1 MNVLVIDI
9 GGTSIKV
16 WGPAAVRL
24 MKIRTGPDFTPQEM
38 VDAVKDHLEQNQCDV
53 ISIGYPG
60 KIVAGHP
67 AREPWNLGAG
77 WVAFDFQAAF
87 GKPVRMM
94 NDAAM
99 QALGAYRGG
108 CMLFVGFG
116 TSVGGA
122 LVIDGVV
129 VPLELGNIPFTRRA
143 TLEDVLCKRSLRRIG
158 RVRWSRAALSVL
170 PKLQNTFAADYVTLG
185 GGNAKLLMGNIPF
198 SVQLGDNG
206 DAYHGGVRLWNT
218 RALNTAHWLVA
229 DNGADT
235 SQPNAQPGGK
245 QDLT

>member
-1 MNVLVIDI
+1 MNVLVIDV
-9 GGTSIKV
+9 GGTSVKV
-16 WGPAAVRL
+16 WGPAGDRL
-24 MKIRTGPDFTPQEM
+24 AKIRTGPKFTPQDL
-38 VDAVKDHLEQNQCDV
+38 VDAVKEPLDREHADV
-53 ISIGYPG
+53 VSIGYPG
-60 KIVAGHP
+60 KVVAGHP
-67 AREPWNLGAG
+67 AREPWNLGPG

-129 VPLELGNIPFTRRA
+129 IPLELGNIPFSKRA
-143 TLEDVLCKRSLRRIG
+143 TLEDVLDKRGLRRLG
-158 RVRWSRAALSVL
+158 RARWSRAALSIL
-170 PKLQNTFAADYVTLG
+170 PKLQNAFAADYVTLG
-185 GGNAKLLMGNIPF
+185 GGNAKLLTGNIPF
-198 SVQLGDNG
+198 SVRLGDNS
-206 DAYHGGVRLWNT
+206 DAHHGGVRLWNT

-229 DNGADT
+229 DNGGESKT
-235 SQPNAQPGGK
+235 
-245 QDLT
+245 